1 MRVTH
6 ALTNFVDAY
15 CRTYPVL
22 DTAYDPEWT
31 SPCEIGEP
39 YSGSDGER
47 RIHWRPIARESADG
61 DFAPLERALETAV
74 HPDIK
79 AYYGAYWSGS
89 LEAEAPDG
97 HVSLLCLWNPDD
109 IQRLTEN
116 LIGHVLAGRRARG
129 PLSIFFACTE
139 PDSEYFLSVEN
150 ATGAVLLERPGS
162 KPVRRVSDCLADF
175 ITTLVPAL
183 PPGTPL
189 PRTVGGS
196 TPNA

>member
-1 MRVTH
+1 MSVTL

-15 CRTYPVL
+15 CKSFPDL

-31 SPCEIGEP
+31 SPCEVGEP
-39 YSGSDGER
+39 FPGTDGEW
-47 RIHWRPIARESADG
+47 RIRWRPTPRESADE
-61 DFAPLERALETAV
+61 DFAPLERALETTV

-109 IQRLTEN
+109 VPRLTEN

-150 ATGAVLLERPGS
+150 TTGAVLLERPGS
-162 KPVRRVSDCLADF
+162 KPVRRVSDSLADF
-175 ITTLVPAL
+175 IDTLVPA
-183 PPGTPL
+183 PPADTL
-189 PRTVGGS
+189 HPRTVGGS